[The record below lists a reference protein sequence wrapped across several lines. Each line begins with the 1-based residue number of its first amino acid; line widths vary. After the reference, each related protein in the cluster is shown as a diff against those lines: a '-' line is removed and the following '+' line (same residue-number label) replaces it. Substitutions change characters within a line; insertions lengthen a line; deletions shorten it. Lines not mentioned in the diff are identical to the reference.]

1 MLVVN
6 NPGSWKNIYPHLQHA
21 RWHGMTLADLVFPFF
36 LFAAGASVHFLLQR
50 QRSAGLSAA
59 RIAARVGLRAALL
72 ILLGLTLNAIPD
84 FDLSTLRVPGVLQ
97 RIGLVVFAAALAAL
111 LLDLR
116 GVVLLALLICILH
129 TMALLLIPAPGFG
142 APNLLPEHN
151 LSGWIDQQVF
161 GAHLWRWTVHYDPE
175 GLLSTFPA
183 LSVTLFG
190 LVFAA
195 LRDRGWRLRQLAGLS
210 FFVCLLGGAL
220 SLLIPLNKQLWT
232 ASFAALSGGLAGFAL
247 LALSQFGDWSGAWL
261 VAPGRNALALF
272 ALSSI
277 VTRLLTR
284 FPSRESSFQ
293 SIAYQWLL
301 SASGDSDL
309 RLLSLSWALL
319 YTGLFWLL
327 AMALHRKKLY
337 LRL

>member
-183 LSVTLFG
+183 LS
-190 LVFAA
+190 
-195 LRDRGWRLRQLAGLS
+195 
-210 FFVCLLGGAL
+210 
-220 SLLIPLNKQLWT
+220 
-232 ASFAALSGGLAGFAL
+232 GGLAGFAL

-293 SIAYQWLL
+293 SIAYQWLQ